1 MAKHHRI
8 IIDEHKL
15 IKEEVTMK
23 KYFHSWILMLTF
35 LTRIPFPIH
44 FEFNTDDYARGI
56 FYFPLIGGIIGLL
69 LWPIIFVQRFIPAG
83 VFPFIIIIL
92 YLLIVGGIHVDGIGD
107 LFDGIFSAR
116 DQKRMLEIMSD
127 SHIGA
132 FGVVGIILYFMGM
145 YVGLYEVMHTEL
157 FPVILI
163 SMPVIGRSVALIG
176 AGLSRYAKPEGLG
189 KAIVDRVGPL
199 TSLMLSLVLVAAY
212 FVFFPM
218 IGLSIIVT
226 LVVMLY
232 ILWRIHRTLDGIT
245 GDVLGALVEISQIVF
260 LIVVGMVII

>member
-1 MAKHHRI
+1 M
-8 IIDEHKL
+8 
-15 IKEEVTMK
+15 
-23 KYFHSWILMLTF
+23 
-35 LTRIPFPIH
+35 H

-69 LWPIIFVQRFIPAG
+69 LWPIIFVQGFIPTR

-92 YLLIVGGIHVDGIGD
+92 YLLIVGGIHIDGIGD

-145 YVGLYEVMHTEL
+145 YVGLYEVMHNEL
-157 FPVILI
+157 FSIILI
-163 SMPVIGRSVALIG
+163 SMPLIGRSVALIG
-176 AGLSRYAKPEGLG
+176 AGLSRYAKAEGLG
-189 KAIVDRVGPL
+189 KAVIDRVGPL
-199 TSLMLSLVLVAAY
+199 TSLILSLLLVGGYFVVFPMLSL
-212 FVFFPM
+212 
-218 IGLSIIVT
+218 SIIIT
-226 LVVMLY
+226 LVVMLS

-260 LIVVGMVII
+260 LLVAGMVIV

>member
-1 MAKHHRI
+1 
-8 IIDEHKL
+8 
-15 IKEEVTMK
+15 
-23 KYFHSWILMLTF
+23 
-35 LTRIPFPIH
+35 
-44 FEFNTDDYARGI
+44 
-56 FYFPLIGGIIGLL
+56 
-69 LWPIIFVQRFIPAG
+69 
-83 VFPFIIIIL
+83 
-92 YLLIVGGIHVDGIGD
+92 VGGIHVDGIGD

-218 IGLSIIVT
+218 ISLSIIVT

-232 ILWRIHRTLDGIT
+232 ILWRIHRILDGIT

>member
-1 MAKHHRI
+1 
-8 IIDEHKL
+8 
-15 IKEEVTMK
+15 
-23 KYFHSWILMLTF
+23 MLTF
-35 LTRIPFPIH
+35 LTRIPFPMH

-69 LWPIIFVQRFIPAG
+69 LWPIIFVQGFIPTR

-92 YLLIVGGIHVDGIGD
+92 YLLIVGGIHIDGIGD

-145 YVGLYEVMHTEL
+145 YVGLYEVMHNEL
-157 FPVILI
+157 FSIILI
-163 SMPVIGRSVALIG
+163 SMPLIGRSVALIG
-176 AGLSRYAKPEGLG
+176 AGLSRYAKAEGLG
-189 KAIVDRVGPL
+189 KAVIDRVGPL
-199 TSLMLSLVLVAAY
+199 TSLILSLLLVGGYFVVFPMLSL
-212 FVFFPM
+212 
-218 IGLSIIVT
+218 SIIIT
-226 LVVMLY
+226 LVVMLS

-260 LIVVGMVII
+260 LLVAGMVIV

>member
-1 MAKHHRI
+1 
-8 IIDEHKL
+8 
-15 IKEEVTMK
+15 MK
-23 KYFHSWILMLTF
+23 KYFYSWILMLTF
-35 LTRIPFPIH
+35 LTRIPFPMH

-69 LWPIIFVQRFIPAG
+69 LWPIIFVQGFIPTR

-92 YLLIVGGIHVDGIGD
+92 YLLIVGGIHIDGIGD

-145 YVGLYEVMHTEL
+145 YVGLYEVMHNEL
-157 FPVILI
+157 FSIILI
-163 SMPVIGRSVALIG
+163 SMPLIGRSVALIG
-176 AGLSRYAKPEGLG
+176 AGLSRYAKAEGLG
-189 KAIVDRVGPL
+189 KAVIDRVGPL
-199 TSLMLSLVLVAAY
+199 TSLILSLLLVGGYFVVFPMLSL
-212 FVFFPM
+212 
-218 IGLSIIVT
+218 SIIIT
-226 LVVMLY
+226 LVVMLS

-260 LIVVGMVII
+260 LLVAGMVIV

>member
-1 MAKHHRI
+1 VPKRHRI

-23 KYFHSWILMLTF
+23 KYFYSWILMLTF
-35 LTRIPFPIH
+35 LTRIPFPMH

-69 LWPIIFVQRFIPAG
+69 LWPIIFVQGFIPTR

-92 YLLIVGGIHVDGIGD
+92 YLLIVGGIHIDGIGD

-145 YVGLYEVMHTEL
+145 YVGLYEVMHNEL
-157 FPVILI
+157 FSIILI
-163 SMPVIGRSVALIG
+163 SMPLIGRSVALIG
-176 AGLSRYAKPEGLG
+176 AGLSRYAKAEGLG
-189 KAIVDRVGPL
+189 KAVIDRVGPL
-199 TSLMLSLVLVAAY
+199 TSLILSLLLVGGYFVVFPMLSL
-212 FVFFPM
+212 
-218 IGLSIIVT
+218 SIIIT
-226 LVVMLY
+226 LVVMLS

-260 LIVVGMVII
+260 LLVAGMVIV